1 MRFASLPLLL
11 AAALLPGCGGTL
23 DDLLPSGADRRPAVQ
38 PGTEGPLP
46 GQLAPDFSLPE
57 VATGQ
62 PVGLHAALSSSR
74 GAVLY
79 FTMWCPICDAHMTHL
94 QRNAIPAFPGV
105 RFYAIDYVSGSAAQ
119 ARAAQQAA
127 GWDPTDFTVL
137 ADVGAA
143 VERYYA
149 APMQIVVVGADRV
162 VRLNG
167 EYDWP
172 AVQAALG
179 SLP

>member
-1 MRFASLPLLL
+1 VRSASPLLL
-11 AAALLPGCGGTL
+11 AAALAAGCGGTL
-23 DDLLPSGADRRPAVQ
+23 DDLLPSSADRRPPVQ
-38 PGTEGPLP
+38 AGTEGPAV
-46 GQLAPDFSLPE
+46 GQLAPDFSLTD
-57 VATGQ
+57 VATGT
-62 PVGLHAALSSSR
+62 PVSLHAALSSSR

-94 QRNAIPAFPGV
+94 QWNAIPAHPGV
-105 RFYAIDYVSGSAAQ
+105 RFFALDYVSGSAAQ

-137 ADVGAA
+137 ADVGAQ
-143 VERYYA
+143 VERYYS
-149 APMQIVVVGADRV
+149 APMQIVIVGSDRV